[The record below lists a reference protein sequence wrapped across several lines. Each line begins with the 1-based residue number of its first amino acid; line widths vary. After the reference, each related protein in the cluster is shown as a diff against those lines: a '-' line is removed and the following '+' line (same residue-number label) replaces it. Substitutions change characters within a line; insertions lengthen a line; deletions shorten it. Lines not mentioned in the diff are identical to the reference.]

1 MCITPFVVS
10 IFFFSIRRRH
20 TRCAL
25 VTGVQTCALP
35 ISSSLRQPVSG
46 VVDELLPSNWQQSWK
61 LRRLATYLDGIDAQ
75 EELKALSKQRQ
86 TLEVELARAYQDVV
100 VKRTWLKL
108 AENASPS
115 IRASLQAYLGA
126 IQKIGK
132 DRKSVVEGKSVSVR
146 VGLGGRRILEKK

>member
-1 MCITPFVVS
+1 MQADWSGLMAELSRVLGLRSKLDTVQC
-10 IFFFSIRRRH
+10 
-20 TRCAL
+20 
-25 VTGVQTCALP
+25 VTKL
-35 ISSSLRQPVSG
+35 ISESGAPNYASSLRQPVSG

-100 VKRTWLKL
+100 VKRPWLKL

-126 IQKIGK
+126 
-132 DRKSVVEGKSVSVR
+132 
-146 VGLGGRRILEKK
+146 